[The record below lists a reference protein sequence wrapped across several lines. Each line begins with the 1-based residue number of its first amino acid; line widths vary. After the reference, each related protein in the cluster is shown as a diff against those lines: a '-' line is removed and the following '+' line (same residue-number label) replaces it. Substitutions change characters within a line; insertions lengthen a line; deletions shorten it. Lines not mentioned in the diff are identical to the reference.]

1 VHKTPL
7 DIYEC
12 LVASADR
19 REQAKDR
26 VPEGDVRKHIAI
38 QLEEFHRQKS
48 DAPVGDYNRPRH
60 LRSARRPGAPGR
72 CSAAAFH
79 SLVDENVCMIASSP
93 TKQYHSEK
101 SLSEFYPQDGG
112 ESQLASKLRHCH
124 SMYTVS
130 QKKQDTKLLAITS
143 LTIIRFSKFFS
154 LADSVVNLQQIHV

>member
-1 VHKTPL
+1 MHKTPL
-7 DIYEC
+7 DIYER

-38 QLEEFHRQKS
+38 QLEEFHRQES

-72 CSAAAFH
+72 CSATAFH
-79 SLVDENVCMIASSP
+79 PLVDENVCMIASSP
-93 TKQYHSEK
+93 TKQCHSEK

-112 ESQLASKLRHCH
+112 ESQLALKLRHCH
-124 SMYTVS
+124 PIYTVS
-130 QKKQDTKLLAITS
+130 QKSRHQTLGHNFTNYYPIFKI
-143 LTIIRFSKFFS
+143 FS
-154 LADSVVNLQQIHV
+154 LAHSVVNLQQTHV